1 MSRGVICPHCSKRGG
16 VVCRKDAFAIFK
28 ITEDGGKLID
38 TEVMD
43 DVDGYHCF
51 KCNEIVDYV
60 DIEDQTDW

>member
-1 MSRGVICPHCSKRGG
+1 MSRGVKCPNCGKRGG

-38 TEVMD
+38 TWVMD

-51 KCNEIVDYV
+51 KCDGDVEYI
-60 DIEDQTDW
+60 DIEEQTNW